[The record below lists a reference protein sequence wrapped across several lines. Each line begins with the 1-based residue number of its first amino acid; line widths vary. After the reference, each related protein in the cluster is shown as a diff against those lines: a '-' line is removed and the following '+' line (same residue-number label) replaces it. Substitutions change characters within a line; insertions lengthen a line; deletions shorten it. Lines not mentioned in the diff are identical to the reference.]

1 MITQERQRWEPDQ
14 TDIERLLSGLRPETA
29 RILEK
34 PFQDRDITPEE
45 GERLFFAR
53 ANELEALLRV
63 ADALRRQAVGDEVS
77 FVINRNINFTNVCH
91 MGCRFCNFRRRIDD
105 PDAEWLSFEEVA
117 QRAEDAWNR
126 GATEV
131 CIQGGLHPDLQGDD
145 YRNILRA
152 IKARVPDMHIHA
164 FSPYEIWYG
173 AKKDRR
179 TPEDFIRNL
188 KEHGLGSIPG
198 TAAEILDVEV
208 RRILTRN
215 KLSADEWEHIIRAAH
230 AAGVPTTATIMYGH
244 VDEPRHWAHHIARI
258 RAIQKDTGGFTEFV
272 PLGFI
277 HQNSPIFISGE
288 ARPGPTYSEHIRM
301 HAVAR
306 LMLNGWI
313 DNLQVSW
320 VKMGPRLAQEALSY
334 GANDLGGTLMN
345 ERISRAAGAP
355 YGEEITPAEM
365 VRMIRGAGR
374 RPVRRNTAYEVM
386 EAYDDHDPG
395 ICAPLVDRDD
405 AQARTLGAVTG
416 VRPAVIKEQLLFQ
429 SNNRKGIP

>member
-1 MITQERQRWEPDQ
+1 MITHGRKHPEPDW
-14 TDIERLLSGLRPETA
+14 TDIDGLFSRLHPEIV

-34 PFQDRDITPEE
+34 PLRNREITAEE

-53 ANELEALLRV
+53 GNELDALLRV
-63 ADALRRQAVGDEVS
+63 ADGVRRKSVGDDVS
-77 FVINRNINFTNVCH
+77 FVVNRNINFTNVCH
-91 MGCRFCNFRRRIDD
+91 MGCRFCNFRRHIDD
-105 PDAEWLSFEEVA
+105 PEAELIPLEEIA
-117 QRAEDAWNR
+117 RRAEEAHDR

-131 CIQGGLHPDLQGDD
+131 CIQGGLHPRITGDH
-145 YRNILRA
+145 YRNILIA
-152 IKARVPDMHIHA
+152 IKERVPGMHIHA

-173 AKKDRR
+173 AKKRR
-179 TPEDFIRNL
+179 VTAEAFIRDL

-215 KLSADEWEHIIRAAH
+215 KLTADEWERIIRAAH
-230 AAGVPTTATIMYGH
+230 GVGVPSTATIMYGH

-277 HQNSPIFISGE
+277 HQDAPLYLSGD
-288 ARPGPTYSEHIRM
+288 ARPGPTYAENIRM

-313 DNLQVSW
+313 DNIQVSW
-320 VKMGPRLAQEALSY
+320 VKMGPRLAQEMLAY
-334 GANDLGGTLMN
+334 GVNDLGGTLMN

-374 RPVRRNTAYEVM
+374 RAVRRNTAYEVM
-386 EAYDDHDPG
+386 EEYDDHDPD
-395 ICAPLVDRDD
+395 ICAPLVARDD

-416 VRPAVIKEQLLFQ
+416 VRPAVTKEQPMV
-429 SNNRKGIP
+429 R